1 MKTAVRHDLQQ
12 VTDYIWRLREAKNI
26 SQRRLAA
33 KANVCYITI
42 ARVEM
47 SDGQYSL
54 PTLLKLCRALDI
66 TLAQLFKEIDL

>member
-1 MKTAVRHDLQQ
+1 MKTAVRHDLQR

-26 SQRRLAA
+26 SQRKLAL
-33 KANVCYITI
+33 KANVNFVTI

-47 SDGQYSL
+47 ADGQYSL

-66 TLAQLFKEIDL
+66 TLAQLFKEIEL

>member
-1 MKTAVRHDLQQ
+1 MKTHVRRDLQQ

-26 SQRRLAA
+26 SQRKLAL
-33 KANVCYITI
+33 KANVNFVTI

-47 SDGQYSL
+47 NDGQYSL
-54 PTLLKLCRALDI
+54 PTLLKLCRALDT

>member
-1 MKTAVRHDLQQ
+1 MKTHVRSDLQR

-33 KANVCYITI
+33 KANICYITI

-47 SDGQYSL
+47 NDGQYSL
-54 PTLLKLCRALDI
+54 PTLLKLCRALDT
-66 TLAQLFKEIDL
+66 TLAQLFKEIEL